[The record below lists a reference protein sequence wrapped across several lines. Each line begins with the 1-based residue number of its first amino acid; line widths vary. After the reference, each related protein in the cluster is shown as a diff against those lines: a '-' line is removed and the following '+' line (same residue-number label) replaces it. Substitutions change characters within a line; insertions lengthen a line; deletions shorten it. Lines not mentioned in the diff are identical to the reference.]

1 MEETV
6 LPGQHT
12 DNDQSNQTP
21 TLLSARLESL
31 GYQCLSDSCDR
42 FTTLRLV
49 PLEIKRKEELIP
61 PSE

>member
-6 LPGQHT
+6 LNPNLTEQPNKFT
-12 DNDQSNQTP
+12 SA
-21 TLLSARLESL
+21 LLSTKLEQL
-31 GYQCLSDSCDR
+31 GYQCLSDSCDH

-49 PLEIKRKEELIP
+49 PLEIKRKEEFIVP